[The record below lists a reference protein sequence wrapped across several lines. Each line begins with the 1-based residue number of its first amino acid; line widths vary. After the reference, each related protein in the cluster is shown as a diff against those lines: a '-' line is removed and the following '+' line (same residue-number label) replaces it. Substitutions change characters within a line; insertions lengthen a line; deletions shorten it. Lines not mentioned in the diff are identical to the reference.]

1 MFEIPENVKYEAAD
15 LAHSALHIGIPYSL
29 NRHQVFFPGQTLV
42 ILRSSNCAVD
52 TAYASQCSKYQE
64 MSNMTPRILTAAP
77 AQYDAHVSLLMG
89 RPFGLT
95 AKPF

>member
-1 MFEIPENVKYEAAD
+1 MKPRIWHTVRSTLEP
-15 LAHSALHIGIPYSL
+15 HILLIDI
-29 NRHQVFFPGQTLV
+29 RFFPGQTLV
-42 ILRSSNCAVD
+42 ILRSPNCAVD